1 MKTGCYTYRKKNI
14 REKRQS
20 LEMKNTTAD
29 VKTSIEWLKGKIAEI
44 FPSGAKRQR
53 LKKKKTSEKWKG
65 QKSKKQLMKLFS
77 FSTD

>member
-1 MKTGCYTYRKKNI
+1 MKTGCYTYRKKSI

-29 VKTSIEWLKGKIAEI
+29 VKTSLEWVKGKVAEV
-44 FPSGAKRQR
+44 FPSEAKRQR
-53 LKKKKTSEKWKG
+53 FFKKSEKWEG
-65 QKSKKQLMKLFS
+65 QKSKKQLMELFT